1 VSGALDGKSTIVTG
15 AASGIGRAAAL
26 AFAEAG
32 ARLILAD
39 LNVEKGEETA
49 AMVREA
55 GGAARF
61 VRTDVSNE
69 ANVRA
74 LVAAATAEYG
84 GLDRAF
90 NNAGISADGTL
101 TADVSLERWNH
112 TLQTN
117 LTSMFLCVRE
127 ELRVMLTGGGGAIVN
142 TSSGLGLVAQEGCVS
157 YAAAKAGVLSLTR
170 CAAIE
175 NAKRNIRV
183 NAVLPGVINT
193 GMLDGAPSARLDIMR
208 AKHPIGRLGEP
219 QEVAEAALWLLSD
232 AASFVTGTSMVIDGG
247 YLAV

>member
-1 VSGALDGKSTIVTG
+1 
-15 AASGIGRAAAL
+15 
-26 AFAEAG
+26 
-32 ARLILAD
+32 
-39 LNVEKGEETA
+39 
-49 AMVREA
+49 
-55 GGAARF
+55 
-61 VRTDVSNE
+61 
-69 ANVRA
+69 
-74 LVAAATAEYG
+74 
-84 GLDRAF
+84 
-90 NNAGISADGTL
+90 
-101 TADVSLERWNH
+101 
-112 TLQTN
+112 
-117 LTSMFLCVRE
+117 
-127 ELRVMLTGGGGAIVN
+127 
-142 TSSGLGLVAQEGCVS
+142 
-157 YAAAKAGVLSLTR
+157 VLSLTR